1 MKKAICILLAG
12 IIILSPTKYTQAKT
26 ICVDMNHVTK
36 SYLTK
41 HKADT
46 VYAYVK
52 GKRTKAN
59 GDGIDTHGYYIKYH
73 KGKVGV
79 KYTSVFRY
87 KKGTVAVDDT
97 VDRVDYKGWST
108 PFSH

>member
-1 MKKAICILLAG
+1 MRKIITLLLTTG
-12 IIILSPTKYTQAKT
+12 LVLSPMQHTQAKT
-26 ICVDMNHVTK
+26 VCVEINKVTV

-59 GDGIDTHGYYIKYH
+59 GDGIDSHGYYIKYA
-73 KGKVGV
+73 KGKRGV
-79 KYTSVFRY
+79 KFTSIFRFR
-87 KKGTVAVDDT
+87 KGTVATDDII
-97 VDRVDYKGWST
+97 DRIDYKGWST
-108 PFSH
+108 PVSN